1 MAIPTISE
9 TLNNLTVATLKSR
22 QKEMPNQIF
31 ERWVF
36 WRKLKEK
43 GHIQMEDG
51 SRKITMDVEY
61 AVNPTVKGFA
71 RGGTLPGED
80 YEYMT
85 QSEYDWKFIGG
96 ASLRYYQDTK
106 KNRGKKAVRKLV
118 TTGIRNLENS
128 IIAKIETDLF
138 LDGTGD
144 SSNTI
149 LGLQKLVPDAA
160 ATGGTVGNINGD
172 NETWWRNKSANM
184 TGKAVSTYL
193 RDYMNRMY
201 NDCSLIDHGDDS
213 FPDFY
218 IADQKTTETY
228 DTESFELLSVVNQQK
243 TGDIAISDL
252 AFKGRPIHWS
262 PKLPEV
268 TTNNGRLYFLNTNFL
283 FVKVMDNAAI
293 EFVDWKPA
301 SGNSLDWIL
310 HGVFNGAFV
319 TNSRASQGVIYN
331 IANQSL

>member
-1 MAIPTISE
+1 M
-9 TLNNLTVATLKSR
+9 
-22 QKEMPNQIF
+22 
-31 ERWVF
+31 F

-43 GHIQMEDG
+43 GHIETAPA

-61 AVNPTVKGFA
+61 AVNPTVKGFIK
-71 RGGTLPGED
+71 GGTLPGED

-85 QSEYDWKFIGG
+85 QCEYDWKFIGG
-96 ASLRYYQDTK
+96 ASLRYYTDTQV
-106 KNRGKKAVRKLV
+106 NRGMNAVHKLV
-118 TTGIRNLENS
+118 TTGIQNLEKS
-128 IIAKIETDLF
+128 IISKIETDVF

-144 SSNTI
+144 GSSTI

-160 ATGGTVGNINGD
+160 ATGGTVGNINGN
-172 NETWWRNKSANM
+172 NETWWRNQSANM
-184 TGKAVSTYL
+184 SGKAVSTYL

-213 FPDFY
+213 FPDFF

-228 DTESFELLSVVNQQK
+228 DTESYELVSVVNQQK

-252 AFKGRPIHWS
+252 AFKGKPIHWS
-262 PKLPEV
+262 PKCPEV
-268 TTNNGRLYFLNTNFL
+268 STNNGRLYMLNTNFL
-283 FVKVMDNAAI
+283 WVKVMDAGAI
-293 EFVDWKPA
+293 KFVDWKPA
-301 SGNSLDWIL
+301 SGNSLDWVL

-319 TNSRASQGVIYN
+319 TNCRAAQGVVYN